1 MAQSR
6 KETTISIRK
15 FIIFHHSSGNSV
27 RNIAKLVHLSHSTVQ
42 HVIKRFKEENR
53 IENKVRKGRPA
64 KLTER
69 DQRFVIRKFVNVM
82 CVSALKVSAEF
93 NENFSAPISP
103 ETVRRVLRSVG
114 LNGRFARRKFFV
126 SAKNRKLMLSFAK
139 SMLNKPETNIAVL
152 THITAGNIME
162 PFSSDVLWIL
172 ILGFIVGFFLA
183 FGVGANDVAN
193 SFGTSV
199 GSKALTLR
207 QACILATIFEILGSV
222 LMGYKVSDT
231 VRKGIFDVEIFSEF
245 EKELMLGFLASLI
258 GSATW
263 NIVATFFRWP
273 ISGTHS
279 IIGAVVGFA
288 VVARGFMG
296 IKWKMLGKIVASW
309 FLSPVLSGLISSAIF
324 LLVKKLILSKDNA
337 IDRGYYSL
345 PFFWGITIFLNLF
358 SVIHGGPHYLG
369 FDVIPAWGVLILTG
383 GIGLI
388 FGVCVW
394 YILVPYLQ
402 HSAAS
407 IGDSENS
414 ENQIDRDDLPTKI
427 PYPEAENPGFEEN
440 GHEIPLGM
448 VSSSYSLDMT
458 TSNNTSVSTLQEDL
472 NKKIHTFSRDSK
484 ALRLGYS
491 QTERISKTKL
501 FAPRDIP
508 LLIGINSATTT
519 RLHMRKYSGGDHIPR
534 LLAFIPKFAASPI
547 SGTRNSRRGSLQF
560 LSSPCGHL
568 SVMPGEGGLSG
579 FRT

>member
-1 MAQSR
+1 
-6 KETTISIRK
+6 
-15 FIIFHHSSGNSV
+15 
-27 RNIAKLVHLSHSTVQ
+27 
-42 HVIKRFKEENR
+42 
-53 IENKVRKGRPA
+53 
-64 KLTER
+64 
-69 DQRFVIRKFVNVM
+69 
-82 CVSALKVSAEF
+82 
-93 NENFSAPISP
+93 
-103 ETVRRVLRSVG
+103 
-114 LNGRFARRKFFV
+114 
-126 SAKNRKLMLSFAK
+126 
-139 SMLNKPETNIAVL
+139 
-152 THITAGNIME
+152 GNIME

-383 GIGLI
+383 GVGLI

-472 NKKIHTFSRDSK
+472 NKKIEKECCDGIPNVDKPETFRIFSSLQILTAIFASFAHGANDVSNAIGPVIAIWLIYQDGNVAQKEESPFWIMLYGGFGISVGLWLWGQKVIRTIGEDLTKITPSSGFCIEIGAAATVLMASKIGLPISTTHCKVGSIVFVGWTRSRAAVDW
-484 ALRLGYS
+484 
-491 QTERISKTKL
+491 KL
-501 FAPRDIP
+501 FRSIV
-508 LLIGINSATTT
+508 
-519 RLHMRKYSGGDHIPR
+519 
-534 LLAFIPKFAASPI
+534 LAWVLTLPI
-547 SGTRNSRRGSLQF
+547 SGA
-560 LSSPCGHL
+560 LSAAAMAILTAVTS
-568 SVMPGEGGLSG
+568 
-579 FRT
+579 